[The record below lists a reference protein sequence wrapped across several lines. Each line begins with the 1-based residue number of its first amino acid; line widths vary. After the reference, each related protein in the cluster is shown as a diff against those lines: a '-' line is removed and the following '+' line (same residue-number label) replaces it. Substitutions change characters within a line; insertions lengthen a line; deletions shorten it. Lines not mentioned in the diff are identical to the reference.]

1 MKILDKKIKD
11 IVDNKQLNS
20 KFIFTTKKS
29 LDINCNILVNDFYL
43 DSHNYFPLTNELYT
57 FYEFFVW
64 GDNVKY
70 QNFYTKNFVENF
82 KKNYK
87 NFKTFSNIFVLGSSS
102 NDNYYRNIVTFLPR
116 IFFNKEKNIKL
127 CLHRNSSNK
136 FRNFIKILANK
147 MNINVQ
153 FIYLDDGFYKFQNS
167 TMPQFFKKK
176 DSFKILN
183 TLKNKNLRNE
193 KIYIS
198 RQNCSYRNIINES
211 DIIEKLKKLNFRIV
225 DLNDFDIFQQIEL
238 FSNASVIITA
248 TGSALANLVFCNPGT
263 KIFEIS
269 PKYKYEYENNFKTRY
284 SYIADILNL
293 KWKKINADPVNIKS
307 IDKKSKLIINAKIIK
322 ESNYYKDLILN
333 IDEFINNISF

>member
-11 IVDNKQLNS
+11 IIDNKQLNS

-29 LDINCNILVNDFYL
+29 LDISCNILVNDFYL
-43 DSHNYFPLTNELYT
+43 DSHNYFPLTNELYS
-57 FYEFFVW
+57 FSDIFLW
-64 GDNVKY
+64 GDSFKY
-70 QNFYTKNFVENF
+70 QNFYTKNFMENF

-87 NFKTFSNIFVLGSSS
+87 NFKTFSDVFVLGSSS

-116 IFFNKEKNIKL
+116 IFFNKEKSIKL

-136 FRNFIKILANK
+136 FRNFIKILAKK

-153 FIYLDDGFYKFQNS
+153 FIYLDDNFYKFQNS
-167 TMPQFFKKK
+167 TMPQFLKKK

-183 TLKNKNLRNE
+183 TLKNKNIRNE

-198 RQNCSYRNIINES
+198 RQNCSCRNIINES

-225 DLNDFDIFQQIEL
+225 DLNDFDIFQQIDL
-238 FSNASVIITA
+238 FSNSSVIISA

-263 KIFEIS
+263 KVFEIS

-293 KWKKINADPVNIKS
+293 ELKRINADAVDIKN

-322 ESNYYKDLILN
+322 ESNYYKDLILK
-333 IDEFINNISF
+333 IDEFIKIISF

>member
-29 LDINCNILVNDFYL
+29 LDISCNILANDFYL
-43 DSHNYFPLTNELYT
+43 DSHNYFPLTNELYS
-57 FYEFFVW
+57 FSDIFLW
-64 GDNVKY
+64 GDSFKY
-70 QNFYTKNFVENF
+70 QNFYTKNFMENF
-82 KKNYK
+82 KNNYK
-87 NFKTFSNIFVLGSSS
+87 NFKTFSNVFVLGSSS

-116 IFFNKEKNIKL
+116 IFFNKEKSIKL

-136 FRNFIKILANK
+136 FRNFIKILAKK

-153 FIYLDDGFYKFQNS
+153 FIYLDDNFYKFQNS
-167 TMPQFFKKK
+167 TMPQFLKKK

-183 TLKNKNLRNE
+183 TLKNKNIRNE

-198 RQNCSYRNIINES
+198 RQNCSCRNIINES

-225 DLNDFDIFQQIEL
+225 DLNDFDIFQQIDL
-238 FSNASVIITA
+238 FSNSSVIISA

-263 KIFEIS
+263 KVFEIS

-293 KWKKINADPVNIKS
+293 ELKRINADAVDIKN

-322 ESNYYKDLILN
+322 ESNYYKDLILK
-333 IDEFINNISF
+333 IDGFIKIISF

>member
-29 LDINCNILVNDFYL
+29 LDISCNILANDFYL
-43 DSHNYFPLTNELYT
+43 DSHNYFPLTNELYS
-57 FYEFFVW
+57 FSDIFLW
-64 GDNVKY
+64 GDSFKY
-70 QNFYTKNFVENF
+70 QNFYTKNFMENF

-87 NFKTFSNIFVLGSSS
+87 NFKTFSNVFVLGSSS

-116 IFFNKEKNIKL
+116 IFFNKEKSIKL

-136 FRNFIKILANK
+136 FRNFIKILAKK

-153 FIYLDDGFYKFQNS
+153 FIYLDDNFYKFQNS
-167 TMPQFFKKK
+167 TMPQFLKKK

-183 TLKNKNLRNE
+183 TLKNKNIRNE

-198 RQNCSYRNIINES
+198 RQNCSCRNIINES
-211 DIIEKLKKLNFRIV
+211 DIIAKLKKLNFRIV
-225 DLNDFDIFQQIEL
+225 DLNDFDIFQQIDL
-238 FSNASVIITA
+238 FSNSSVIISA

-263 KIFEIS
+263 KVFEIS
-269 PKYKYEYENNFKTRY
+269 PKYKYEYEDNFKTRY

-293 KWKKINADPVNIKS
+293 ELKRINADAVDIKN

-322 ESNYYKDLILN
+322 ESNYYKDLILK
-333 IDEFINNISF
+333 IDGFIKIISF

>member
-20 KFIFTTKKS
+20 KFIFATKKS
-29 LDINCNILVNDFYL
+29 LDIHCNILANDFYL
-43 DSHNYFPLTNELYT
+43 DSHNYFPITNELYS
-57 FYEFFVW
+57 FYDIFLW
-64 GDNVKY
+64 GDSVKY
-70 QNFYTKNFVENF
+70 QNFYTKNFMDNF

-87 NFKTFSNIFVLGSSS
+87 NFKTFSDVFVLGSSS

-116 IFFNKEKNIKL
+116 IFFNKEKSIKL

-136 FRNFIKILANK
+136 FRNFIKILAKK

-153 FIYLDDGFYKFQNS
+153 FIYLDDSFYKFQNS
-167 TMPQFFKKK
+167 AMPQFFKKK

-183 TLKNKNLRNE
+183 TLKNKNIRNE

-198 RQNCSYRNIINES
+198 RQNCSCRNIINES

-225 DLNDFDIFQQIEL
+225 DLNDFDIFQQIDL
-238 FSNASVIITA
+238 FSNSSVIISA

-263 KIFEIS
+263 KVFEIS

-293 KWKKINADPVNIKS
+293 ELKRINADAVDIKN

-322 ESNYYKDLILN
+322 ESNYYKDLILK
-333 IDEFINNISF
+333 IDEFIKIISF

>member
-29 LDINCNILVNDFYL
+29 LDISCNILVNDFYL
-43 DSHNYFPLTNELYT
+43 DSHNYFPLTNELYS
-57 FYEFFVW
+57 FSDIFLW
-64 GDNVKY
+64 GDSFKY
-70 QNFYTKNFVENF
+70 QNFYTKNFMENF

-87 NFKTFSNIFVLGSSS
+87 NFKTFSNVFVLGSSS

-116 IFFNKEKNIKL
+116 IFFNKEKSIKL

-136 FRNFIKILANK
+136 FRNFIKILAKK

-153 FIYLDDGFYKFQNS
+153 FIYLDDNFYKFQNS
-167 TMPQFFKKK
+167 TMPQFLKKK

-183 TLKNKNLRNE
+183 TLKNKNIRNE

-198 RQNCSYRNIINES
+198 RQNCSCRNIINES

-225 DLNDFDIFQQIEL
+225 DLNDFDIFQQIDL
-238 FSNASVIITA
+238 FSNSSVIISA

-263 KIFEIS
+263 KVFEIS

-293 KWKKINADPVNIKS
+293 ELKRINADAVDIKN

-322 ESNYYKDLILN
+322 ESNYYKDLILK
-333 IDEFINNISF
+333 IDGFIKIISF

>member
-29 LDINCNILVNDFYL
+29 LDISCNILVNDFYL
-43 DSHNYFPLTNELYT
+43 DSHNYFPLTNELYS
-57 FYEFFVW
+57 FSDIFLW
-64 GDNVKY
+64 GDSFKY
-70 QNFYTKNFVENF
+70 QNFYTKNFMENF

-87 NFKTFSNIFVLGSSS
+87 NFKIFSDVFVLGSSS

-116 IFFNKEKNIKL
+116 IFFNKEKSIKL

-136 FRNFIKILANK
+136 FRNFIKILAKK

-153 FIYLDDGFYKFQNS
+153 FIYLDDNFYKFQNS
-167 TMPQFFKKK
+167 TIPQFFKKK

-183 TLKNKNLRNE
+183 TLKNKNIRNE

-198 RQNCSYRNIINES
+198 RQNCSCRNIINES

-225 DLNDFDIFQQIEL
+225 DLNDFDIFQQIDL
-238 FSNASVIITA
+238 FSNSSVIISA

-263 KIFEIS
+263 KVFEIS

-293 KWKKINADPVNIKS
+293 ELKRINADAVDIKN

-322 ESNYYKDLILN
+322 ESNYYKDLILK
-333 IDEFINNISF
+333 IDEFIKIISF